1 MSGTSARILSLL
13 SLLQVRREWS
23 GAELAERL
31 TVSER
36 TVRRYIEKLREMGY
50 AVRAT
55 TGPEGGY
62 QLQPGASVPPLV
74 FDDEQAIAVAVA
86 LQTVQPQVAGLQED
100 AARALAAIR
109 QVLPSRLR
117 ARVDAFDVVTLGTS
131 RRPRPEV
138 STADLEA
145 IGLAIRRQE
154 RLRFAYSRDE
164 APAAEPQRREIEAT
178 HLVTWS
184 GKWYVV
190 GWDPSRDDWR
200 VFRVDR
206 MRVKVPN
213 GGRYVPRK
221 VPGGVSDFLESRF
234 YVQGWVVRGT
244 ALLQAPPAQVL
255 PWVGDASGVVEPV
268 GETASRLT
276 AGSWSWVALVGWF
289 SMFDCPLTFEG
300 PPELLAARDE
310 LVSRLGKA

>member
-1 MSGTSARILSLL
+1 MSGTSSRILALL

-23 GAELAERL
+23 GAELAGRL
-31 TVSER
+31 DVSER
-36 TVRRYIEKLREMGY
+36 TVRRYIERLREMGY
-50 AVRAT
+50 AVHAT
-55 TGPEGGY
+55 TGPDGGY

-86 LQTVQPQVAGLQED
+86 LQTVQPQVAGLRDD

-117 ARVDAFDVVTLGTS
+117 ARVDAFDVVALGNP

-138 STADLEA
+138 STTDLEA
-145 IGLAIRRQE
+145 IGLAIRRRE
-154 RLRFAYSRDE
+154 RLWFAYQRDE
-164 APAAEPQRREIEAT
+164 APGAEAQRREIEAT

-190 GWDPSRDDWR
+190 GWDPSREDWR

-206 MRVKVPN
+206 MQVKTPN
-213 GGRYVPRK
+213 GGRYLPRD
-221 VPGGVSDFLESRF
+221 VPGGVSEFLESRF
-234 YVQGWVVRGT
+234 YVQGWLVRGT
-244 ALLQAPPAQVL
+244 ALLQAPAAYVL

-268 GETASRLT
+268 GANASRVT

-300 PPELLAARDE
+300 PAELLAARDE
-310 LVSRLGKA
+310 LASRLGEA